1 MAVEIRRTR
10 RRVLDSIDRISRM
23 GAGGGNRVENVENV
37 DEALRADTRVVRP
50 CNRVENVENVD
61 EEGLSIIGRRGIM

>member
-1 MAVEIRRTR
+1 MTGLA
-10 RRVLDSIDRISRM
+10 
-23 GAGGGNRVENVENV
+23 GWGQGGGNRVENVENV